1 MPVVQGRNRHRTTIG
16 RDGRLKIGMK
26 KRIQKFL
33 EYLEKER
40 NYSQHTLSAYRDDL
54 RQFNDFIEHR
64 DPHVSPTPE
73 QIDQHAIR
81 SFLGYLLDRGVTR
94 RTAARKL
101 AALKSFLKY
110 LVRDGVLTSNPAINV
125 VTPKLPKRLP
135 VFLDERSVETIMNLP
150 SEETFNGV
158 RDRALLEL
166 LYSTGIRLNE
176 LLQLRLRDVSLKE
189 NIIKVFGK
197 GSKERI
203 LPIGKKAKE
212 SLIRYVSRRS
222 ALLTTA
228 GGTNDEQHVFLSSRA
243 RPLDPKGV
251 YRIVQKYITSV
262 SEMKKQG
269 PHVLRHTF
277 ATHLLNRG
285 ADLRAVK
292 ELLGHESLT
301 TTQVYTHVTVDR
313 LKRIYKQAHPRA

>member
-1 MPVVQGRNRHRTTIG
+1 MNQEIS
-16 RDGRLKIGMK
+16 
-26 KRIQKFL
+26 KFL
-33 EYLEKER
+33 TYLEKER
-40 NYSQHTLSAYRDDL
+40 NYSQHTLSSYGNDL
-54 RQFNDFIEHR
+54 LQFSNFLGRSGISSE
-64 DPHVSPTPE
+64 TKIAK
-73 QIDQHAIR
+73 IDQAMIR
-81 SFLGYLLDRGVTR
+81 CFLGELLDNGVAK

-101 AALKSFLKY
+101 AALRSFLKY
-110 LVRDGVLTSNPAINV
+110 LIREGQQGVNPALNIV
-125 VTPKLPKRLP
+125 SPRLPKRLP
-135 VFLDERSVETIMNLP
+135 VFLDERAVETMMQLP
-150 SEETFNGV
+150 DGTTFRGV

-176 LLQLRLRDVSLKE
+176 LLQLRLRDVRLRE
-189 NIIKVFGK
+189 NTVKVFGK

-203 LPIGKKAKE
+203 LPFGQKAKE
-212 SLIRYVSRRS
+212 ALQTYLTFRDGLLQRGERRGTIQQFFISSRR
-222 ALLTTA
+222 L
-228 GGTNDEQHVFLSSRA
+228 
-243 RPLDPKGV
+243 PLDAKGV
-251 YRIVQKYITSV
+251 YRIVQKYIVAV
-262 SEMKKQG
+262 SEMDKHG